1 MSTQTASVNTD
12 ADGFT
17 RVVAKSKR
25 GRSSRIPRLP
35 PTPATQ
41 THAGPSKDEANT
53 KDNDADTKPQ
63 TTVLPGKKRSSKRQ
77 QQLAKSIVE
86 TQVENVLE
94 KQGSL
99 KSDKFRNELQVCL
112 DVIQGFEPEEI
123 VCYGIGSLSTQVS
136 QWQLALA
143 LLINQYLNVDICA
156 FDPVAI
162 AADCETLGRFGIS
175 IIAENEE
182 AKRTV
187 TKRTLFF
194 MPHCEEFLYNNV
206 LAANW
211 SPEQLARILVIGNH
225 LGRYK
230 DTQSSE
236 EFAAKSPFIRRAL
249 PGITCTDLP
258 SEKLLGLRNNP
269 FAFTDTCVQQ
279 FGSPSTI
286 DFSIPS

>member
-1 MSTQTASVNTD
+1 MSTQTAIVNTD

-25 GRSSRIPRLP
+25 GRSSRAQRL
-35 PTPATQ
+35 PATQ
-41 THAGPSKDEANT
+41 THADHSKNEPSTKHKDT
-53 KDNDADTKPQ
+53 DTKPQ

-77 QQLAKSIVE
+77 PQAPKSIVE
-86 TQVENVLE
+86 TQVEDVLE

-99 KSDKFRNELQVCL
+99 KSGKFHTELQACL
-112 DVIQGFEPEEI
+112 DVIQEFKPEEI
-123 VCYGIGSLSTQVS
+123 VCYGIGSLTTQVS
-136 QWQLALA
+136 QWQLALV

-156 FDPVAI
+156 FDPVVI
-162 AADCETLGRFGIS
+162 ASDCETLGRFGVS

-211 SPEQLARILVIGNH
+211 SPEQLSRILVIGNH

-236 EFAAKSPFIRRAL
+236 EFATKSPYIRRAL
-249 PGITCTDLP
+249 PAITCTDLP

-269 FAFTDTCVQQ
+269 FAFTDTCVQR
-279 FGSPSTI
+279 FGSFSTI
-286 DFSIPS
+286 DFLNE